1 MKKETIYNL
10 IAFSGIIVSILLIVI
25 SWGTLP
31 QDIPAHFGIDGTAD
45 SFAPKGSIF
54 LFPTIMLL
62 LYFLLG
68 LMLIKRPWMVKNYP
82 YKITE
87 ENKQAHYAII
97 KPMGYWLR
105 VSIIWTFVFIE
116 YLLIDYVTEKGK
128 ISGFTAL
135 IPIAAVIIVTILIM
149 RKGKK
154 NHIKAC

>member
-1 MKKETIYNL
+1 VKKETIYNL

-68 LMLIKRPWMVKNYP
+68 LMMIKRPWMVKNYP

-97 KPMGYWLR
+97 KQMGYWLR

>member
-68 LMLIKRPWMVKNYP
+68 LMMIKRPWMVKNYP

-97 KPMGYWLR
+97 KQMGYWLR

-154 NHIKAC
+154 IT

>member
-68 LMLIKRPWMVKNYP
+68 LMMIKRPWMVKNYP

-97 KPMGYWLR
+97 KQMGYWLR

-116 YLLIDYVTEKGK
+116 YLLIDYITEKGK

-135 IPIAAVIIVTILIM
+135 VPIAAVIIVTILIM

-154 NHIKAC
+154 IT